1 MTFCLSL
8 LLPHTP
14 STQNSET
21 IDPFPSSDTTAKDT
35 TSNKPKPPRTR
46 TTVSESSPPKN
57 DVSVGARPPSKS
69 VSDDKD
75 STVGATNKQT
85 NVKAASVAVKT
96 SKPAVESK
104 EKSPSPARENA
115 PPQGIRPSPL
125 RPSPP
130 RKVSGEE
137 TNKPSLPAREN
148 APPQGIR
155 PSPPRPSPPRK
166 VSSEET
172 NKPSLPA
179 RENAPPQGIRPS
191 PPRPSPPRKVSS
203 EETNR
208 PSATQGSPS
217 SGSMTTSDT
226 DTRVSQ
232 TPKEPA
238 KGSAPPTKP
247 APPARILKPPQKTI
261 QIKSD
266 LSWIKRKDSIDKYDS
281 STSLSTSQTM
291 PDLTPSPAPVRK
303 PLPYR
308 SHAIITPTT
317 PSSGLAYAPP
327 TLNSHPKPPS
337 NLKPLAVSGSK
348 YNRNRAGTVL
358 SNNEPVEAAKNKRRR
373 NNSFT
378 RSTSDDS
385 IASKIAVST
394 CCYNG

>member
-85 NVKAASVAVKT
+85 NIKVASVAVKT

-104 EKSPSPARENA
+104 EKSPS
-115 PPQGIRPSPL
+115 
-125 RPSPP
+125 
-130 RKVSGEE
+130 
-137 TNKPSLPAREN
+137 PAREN

-217 SGSMTTSDT
+217 SGSITTSDT

-238 KGSAPPTKP
+238 KGSAPPTRP